1 MSFVLQ
7 RWVGPKPA
15 GATEVIV
22 DPEFGAFG
30 DNGCIDFVKSEFD
43 RKVDAGS
50 LFPGSFTFE
59 KYFAGKY
66 IGEIA
71 RHMICELSAKE
82 LLFTGADVSKL
93 KEGYSFTA
101 EDVSNIEQDNIDG
114 KGDRTVGICKRFD
127 LDASADDVMNLK
139 YVCSLLTHRCG
150 LLVGIPLA
158 VMITRLGKKDPEVN

>member
-1 MSFVLQ
+1 M
-7 RWVGPKPA
+7 
-15 GATEVIV
+15 

-43 RKVDAGS
+43 RLVDAGS

-71 RHMICELSAKE
+71 RHMILKLAEGK
-82 LLFTGADVSKL
+82 LLFSGQDVSKL
-93 KEGYSFTA
+93 GEGYIFTA
-101 EDVSNIEQDNIDG
+101 EDVSNIEQDSIDG
-114 KGDRTVGICKRFD
+114 SGKRVADICKRFG
-127 LDASADDVMNLK
+127 LEASADDVLNLK
-139 YVCSLLTHRCG
+139 YICSLLTHRCG

-158 VMITRLGKKDPEVN
+158 VMISRLGKKDPQVTVKTVSLQVRLLT

>member
-1 MSFVLQ
+1 MH
-7 RWVGPKPA
+7 RWIGPKP
-15 GATEVIV
+15 TESKEVIV

-30 DNGCIDFVKSEFD
+30 DNGCIDFIKSEFD

-71 RHMICELSAKE
+71 RLMILKLAENKLVFKDQ
-82 LLFTGADVSKL
+82 DVSKL
-93 KEGYSFTA
+93 KEGYVFTA

-114 KGDRTVGICKRFD
+114 SETKAVEICKRFG
-127 LDASADDVMNLK
+127 LEANKDDVMNLK
-139 YVCSLLTHRCG
+139 YVSSLLTHRCG

-158 VMITRLGKKDPEVN
+158 VMISRLGKKDPQVSIC